1 MWTLVDYINTTWLW
15 WTVTIAYAA
24 IVLGVIAIVVSEN
37 RNPVKSL
44 AWVTVLLVLP
54 AVGLILYLFFGR
66 NIQNKRI
73 ISRRNR
79 RKLKRLEQNGQI
91 ESSKVKQSSVN
102 LRHIKLVHSLQGSP
116 YYEGNRVDIFDNGND
131 KFEALLADISSA
143 KSFINIEYYINCR

>member
-1 MWTLVDYINTTWLW
+1 MQLGMWTLVDYINTTWLW

-54 AVGLILYLFFGR
+54 AVGLILYIFFGR

-73 ISRRNR
+73 ISRLTR
-79 RKLKRLEQNGQI
+79 RKLKRLEQNGRI
-91 ESSKVKQSSVN
+91 DSSKV
-102 LRHIKLVHSLQGSP
+102 
-116 YYEGNRVDIFDNGND
+116 
-131 KFEALLADISSA
+131 
-143 KSFINIEYYINCR
+143 